1 MLTVY
6 LLMSGKESYIH
17 SYSRGNSSVT
27 RRLNELGLVKGTR
40 IKVIQGS
47 RNGSMLIKVLNSK
60 LVINLSTAHGV
71 IVA

>member
-1 MLTVY
+1 MPLSMAATNNEVTV
-6 LLMSGKESYIH
+6 MDF
-17 SYSRGNSSVT
+17 RGNSSVT

-60 LVINLSTAHGV
+60 LVITLSTAHGV